1 MTYSFEIEGK
11 IIGKERPRVNL
22 NTGIVYTPNKTKDYE
37 NYIRQI
43 FKIKYPNF
51 EIITS
56 RVSINIIAYI
66 GISKSIS
73 KKNKEKMLNDEMSP
87 IKKPDIDNIAKVI
100 LDALDGFVLQ
110 NDKQVTKMSVEK
122 RYSDV
127 EKLFVKIEEY

>member
-22 NTGIVYTPNKTKDYE
+22 NTGIVYTPNKTKEYE

-51 EIITS
+51 EMITS

-73 KKNKEKMLNDEMSP
+73 KKDKEKMLNDEMSP

>member
-22 NTGIVYTPNKTKDYE
+22 NTGTVYTPNKTKDYE

-51 EIITS
+51 EMITS

-73 KKNKEKMLNDEMSP
+73 KKDKEKVLNDEMSP